1 MPTDHDQPNL
11 ESSVDQHDAEAIEP
25 GSTERDLAGLRAVFD
40 AHGLIDGPLLDIG
53 CGSGRHLRA
62 LAADG
67 HRVTGIDLDPRM
79 LTAARAVGL
88 PPGCRLIEADASH
101 LDLTDRF
108 AAALLLNRSL
118 VCFHSHRQAWGLFAS
133 IHDHLLPGGLMVI
146 DNCCTELWDEVA
158 KGNYSNGLSGDGEQ
172 QLFFLRGENRFVW
185 RRGPAV
191 DPGSWE
197 PRADDRIYRLWSL
210 NEVALAATG
219 AGLALCCLASDS
231 PFIVLRRQE
240 P

>member
-11 ESSVDQHDAEAIEP
+11 EPSVDQHDAEAIAP
-25 GSTERDLAGLRAVFD
+25 GSTERDLAHLRAAF
-40 AHGLIDGPLLDIG
+40 AEHGLVDGPLLDLG

-67 HRVTGIDLDPRM
+67 HRVTGVDLDPRM
-79 LTAARAVGL
+79 LAAARAAGL
-88 PPGCRLIEADASH
+88 PAGCDLVEADAAR
-101 LDLTDRF
+101 LDLGTRF
-108 AAALLLNRSL
+108 AAILLLNRGL
-118 VCFHSHRQAWGLFAS
+118 VCFHSHRLAWGLFTS
-133 IHDHLLPGGLMVI
+133 IREHLLPGGLAVI

-185 RRGPAV
+185 RRGEAV
-191 DPGSWE
+191 DPDSWT
-197 PRADDRIYRLWSL
+197 PRPEDRIYRLWSL
-210 NEVALAATG
+210 GEVALAAAG

-231 PFIVLRRQE
+231 PLIVLRRQE